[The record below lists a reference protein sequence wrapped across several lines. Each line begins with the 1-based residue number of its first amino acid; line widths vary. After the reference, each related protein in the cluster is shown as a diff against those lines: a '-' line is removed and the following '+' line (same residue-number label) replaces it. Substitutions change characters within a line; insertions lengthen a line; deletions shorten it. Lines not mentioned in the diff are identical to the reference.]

1 MDTSDPALFARF
13 ADSVRRLSGGADG
26 ALGVAISGG
35 PDSLALLLL
44 AGAAF
49 PGKVHCA
56 TVDHGLRAESA
67 DEARF
72 VGECCGELGVP
83 HAVLPVSIG
92 KGNTADRARAARYEA
107 LASWASDRD
116 IGRIATAHHAD
127 DQAETLMMRL
137 NRASGVGGLSGIREH
152 VSIAGA
158 EIIRPLLDW
167 SHSELAALVEARGW
181 AAVDDPSNRD
191 PRSDRARMRAQLADT
206 GWLDRPA
213 IAASAAHLA
222 EADAALDWMADRIVA
237 DDVWMDGDRLA
248 MQHDLP
254 RALALRVIER
264 ILARVGEGR
273 PGVSEI
279 ARLHDALVRGDV
291 GTLAGVVAR
300 PGRHVWRFGKE
311 ASRADHTRGN

>member
-1 MDTSDPALFARF
+1 MA
-13 ADSVRRLSGGADG
+13 V
-26 ALGVAISGG
+26 SGG

-44 AGAAF
+44 AAAAF
-49 PGKVHCA
+49 PGEVHCA

-67 DEARF
+67 EEARF
-72 VGECCGELGVP
+72 VGECCGALGVA
-83 HAVLPVSIG
+83 HAVLPVAIG

-116 IGRIATAHHAD
+116 IDRIATAHHAD
-127 DQAETLMMRL
+127 DQAETLLMRL
-137 NRASGVGGLSGIREH
+137 NRASGVAGLSGIRARR
-152 VSIAGA
+152 SIAGA

-167 SHSELAALVEARGW
+167 SHSELAALVEGRGW
-181 AAVDDPSNRD
+181 TAVDDPSNRD
-191 PRSDRARMRAQLADT
+191 PRSDRARMRAQLANT

-237 DDVWMDGDRLA
+237 DDVRMDGDRLA
-248 MQHDLP
+248 MPPNLP

-264 ILARVGEGR
+264 VLARIGEGR
-273 PGVSEI
+273 PRRSEI

-311 ASRADHTRGN
+311 ASRADRTRGN